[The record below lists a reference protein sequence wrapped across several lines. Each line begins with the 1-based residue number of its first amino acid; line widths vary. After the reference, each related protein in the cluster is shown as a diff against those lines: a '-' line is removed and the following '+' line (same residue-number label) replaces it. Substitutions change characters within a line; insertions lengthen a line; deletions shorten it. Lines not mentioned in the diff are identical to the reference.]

1 MHGITLHTTM
11 TKRKAMGKGLF
22 LANNTYIR
30 KMSKSKVFYG
40 KIDSFEEIIHTL
52 QATKI
57 YISISIYLVLSSI

>member
-11 TKRKAMGKGLF
+11 TKRKAMGNGLF

-40 KIDSFEEIIHTL
+40 KNIDSFEKIIHTL
-52 QATKI
+52 QAT
-57 YISISIYLVLSSI
+57 